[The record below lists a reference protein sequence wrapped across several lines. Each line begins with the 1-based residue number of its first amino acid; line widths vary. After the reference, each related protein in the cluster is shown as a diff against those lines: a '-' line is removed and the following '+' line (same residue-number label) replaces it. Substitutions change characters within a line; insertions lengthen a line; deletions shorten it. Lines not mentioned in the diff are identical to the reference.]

1 MEGVSTRSA
10 LAMIGSLYKRFV
22 EDKFSSSGIVTQ
34 STGKV
39 VGKFNTVV
47 AVSVGNCK

>member
-10 LAMIGSLYKRFV
+10 LALVGSLYKRIV
-22 EDKFSSSGIVTQ
+22 EDELSSMCIVTQ

-47 AVSVGNCK
+47 AVSVGDCK